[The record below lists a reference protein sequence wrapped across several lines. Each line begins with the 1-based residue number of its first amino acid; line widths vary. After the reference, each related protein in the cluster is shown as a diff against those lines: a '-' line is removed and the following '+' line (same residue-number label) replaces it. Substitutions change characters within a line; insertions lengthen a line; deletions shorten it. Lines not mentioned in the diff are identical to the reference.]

1 MGECAGGLW
10 RNVALPRPRFHDIM
24 QAAAK
29 VGMNVRWEFR
39 ADGTIVA
46 TTTGKQGQ
54 PDGDGS
60 VDKNEWDEVLDGA
73 ISSFHTSMSFV
84 TATAVCAAISGEQA
98 ISASPCPVCP
108 VRLSSWKLI
117 RQRSTTRRT

>member
-1 MGECAGGLW
+1 MAKRRITKAET
-10 RNVALPRPRFHDIM
+10 HDIM

-46 TTTGKQGQ
+46 TTTGKQGR
-54 PDGDGS
+54 PDGDGN

-73 ISSFHTSMSFV
+73 IQVS
-84 TATAVCAAISGEQA
+84 
-98 ISASPCPVCP
+98 
-108 VRLSSWKLI
+108 I
-117 RQRSTTRRT
+117 RR